1 MKNKS
6 FSIVCIF
13 LLITLFLTSSVFANS
28 SIKCQSCDATL
39 STNLDYDFSSI
50 KENGGK
56 HLSLLIGAS
65 YKDEKYVVAYW
76 SYDSNI
82 HNVKPYL
89 NDGIVFVDGTYNTM
103 IYKVVD
109 GSLVHQGW
117 SGGLFEKN
125 GFDDFGKNLKVFSTS
140 ADIYSDKT
148 CTDVFFY
155 KPPATLEEIMR
166 VEADKKA
173 TIQEI
178 LGVLPLILVV
188 VVSFLGLRKALN
200 WLLTLLRRS

>member
-39 STNLDYDFSSI
+39 NTNLEYDFSTVGESS
-50 KENGGK
+50 GK
-56 HLSLLIGAS
+56 HLGLITAVV
-65 YKDEKYVVAYW
+65 YNNEKYVIAYW
-76 SYDSNI
+76 SYGSDI

-89 NDGIVFVDGTYNTM
+89 KDGVVFIDGTYNTS
-103 IYKVVD
+103 IYKLVD
-109 GSLVHQGW
+109 NSLEWQGW
-117 SGGLFEKN
+117 SGGLLESN
-125 GFDDFGKNLKVFSTS
+125 GFEDLGKNSTLFSTTS
-140 ADIYSDKT
+140 DIYTDSS
-148 CTDVFFY
+148 CSDVFFY
-155 KPPATLEEIMR
+155 RPPATLEEIMR

-188 VVSFLGLRKALN
+188 VVSFLGLRKALS
-200 WLLTLLRRS
+200 WLLTLLRHF

>member
-6 FSIVCIF
+6 FSILFIF
-13 LLITLFLTSSVFANS
+13 LLIVLLFTSNAFAS
-28 SIKCQSCDATL
+28 SDVKCPSCDATL
-39 STNLDYDFSSI
+39 STNLEYNFSGI

-56 HLSLLIGAS
+56 HLSLLIGAT

-89 NDGIVFVDGTYNTM
+89 NGGIVFVDGTYNTM

-166 VEADKKA
+166 VEADRKA

>member
-39 STNLDYDFSSI
+39 STNLEYDFSSI
-50 KENGGK
+50 RENGGK
-56 HLSLLIGAS
+56 HLGLITAV
-65 YKDEKYVVAYW
+65 YYNDEKYVVAYW
-76 SYDSNI
+76 SYDSNY

-89 NDGIVFVDGTYNTM
+89 NNGIIYMEGTYNTM

-117 SGGLFEKN
+117 SGGLFEVN
-125 GFDDFGKNLKVFSTS
+125 GFDDFGKNSSVYSSTS
-140 ADIYSDKT
+140 DIY
-148 CTDVFFY
+148 TDSSCSNVFFY
-155 KPPATLEEIMR
+155 RPPATLEEIMR

-188 VVSFLGLRKALN
+188 VVSFLGLRKALRM
-200 WLLTLLRRS
+200 LVTFLRRS